1 MVALPCP
8 DSADAP
14 SFFIFLFLCQVA
26 SSFEVGSYRFY
37 LCGFLVDL
45 RCIYAIVSRN
55 GFLVHFTYIFVFLP
69 WESFMILKQLGPDN
83 ASSYFN
89 QFVVRGKEESEAI
102 RTDILQE
109 VGDGSRRYPRTW
121 GIKHAAHMVGRSES
135 WLRENDPDVPRN
147 EAGHGRWTLARIN
160 DLRDSAGTLYRRPEG
175 SEPIVMAASKLKGG
189 VGNTTFVCHAAH
201 YFAMQ
206 GARVLVWD
214 KDPQASATSI
224 LAGIVPDAHLE
235 EEDLPNAA
243 LLDDI
248 SLFPGC
254 IRKTYFHNVHL
265 VPSNSALQDLDL
277 KLASQQQ
284 ADGDFDIAPHERA
297 KAALDLVKD
306 NYDIILIDCAPALGM
321 LTLNA
326 LMAANA
332 LINPMRPSLLDLASY
347 VMFTGSLQLF
357 YQELAELPLKYHRIV
372 LTAHKNTAS
381 NERME
386 RRTRAMYGDAV
397 LTQRIMDSEE
407 ISNAAMKLSTVYCLE
422 KPIGARQTYERAI
435 ETLNACYEEIFDDLK
450 QLWEMEAQDV

>member
-1 MVALPCP
+1 M
-8 DSADAP
+8 
-14 SFFIFLFLCQVA
+14 
-26 SSFEVGSYRFY
+26 
-37 LCGFLVDL
+37 
-45 RCIYAIVSRN
+45 
-55 GFLVHFTYIFVFLP
+55 T
-69 WESFMILKQLGPDN
+69 LKQLGPDN

-121 GIKHAAHMVGRSES
+121 GIKQAAIMIGRSEG
-135 WLRENDPDVPRN
+135 WLRDNDPEVPRN
-147 EAGHGRWTLARIN
+147 EAGHGRWTLSRIN
-160 DLRDSAGTLYRRPEG
+160 DLRHKVKMLYRRPAG
-175 SEPIVMAASKLKGG
+175 SEPIIMAASKLKGG

-206 GARVLVWD
+206 GLRVLVWD

-235 EEDLPNAA
+235 DEDLPNTA
-243 LLDDI
+243 LLEDI

-277 KLASQQQ
+277 QLASQQHM
-284 ADGDFDIAPHERA
+284 GESYEIAPHERA

-306 NYDIILIDCAPALGM
+306 SYDVIIIDCAPALGM

-326 LMAANA
+326 LMASNA

-372 LTAHKNTAS
+372 LTAHKNTTS
-381 NERME
+381 NLRME
-386 RRTRAMYGDAV
+386 QRTRGMYGDAV
-397 LTQRIMDSEE
+397 MTSRIMDSEE
-407 ISNAAMKLSTVYCLE
+407 IANAATKLSTVYCLE
-422 KPIGARQTYERAI
+422 KPIGARGTYDRAI
-435 ETLNACYEEIFDDLK
+435 ETLNSCYEEIFEDLK
-450 QLWEMEAQDV
+450 RIWEMEVQDV